1 MRAWLLLLALAG
13 CDRVF
18 GLGDPYEDA
27 RTSDGSKPPGDAAG
41 HDDAIADDALV
52 ADAGMMLVPIAHF
65 SFDTS
70 YNDDSNTYTAATV
83 GTGVTRAA
91 GHSGNG
97 LVLGGMGCL
106 KISIDTPNAFSF
118 AFWARPNTT
127 SGGALISRDV
137 TSGTTSSTHAYQVY
151 DTVGGGFGFS
161 MWDGTSENN
170 HIASGQF
177 VPATFRHYAVTFDGM
192 TKRMYVDG
200 LEATPAQSVNQ
211 IVYGP
216 DELEFIGCEEPGQN
230 YFDGMIDELYI
241 YGGALSA
248 EQVGALAAQ

>member
-27 RTSDGSKPPGDAAG
+27 AVFDGARPIDGPGRDDVMTLDAADG
-41 HDDAIADDALV
+41 GRMPEA
-52 ADAGMMLVPIAHF
+52 IAHF

-83 GTGVTRAA
+83 GTGVAREA
-91 GHSGNG
+91 GHRGNG

-106 KISIDTPNAFSF
+106 KVSIDTPSTFSI

-127 SGGALISRDV
+127 SGGALLSRNV
-137 TSGTTSSTHAYQVY
+137 TAGGSDHAYEVY

-161 MWDGTSENN
+161 VWDGTSANN

-192 TKRMYVDG
+192 TTRMYVDG
-200 LEATPAQSVNQ
+200 LEATPALSVNP
-211 IVYGP
+211 IVYGL
-216 DELEFIGCEEPGQN
+216 DAFEFIGCEEPGQN
-230 YFDGMIDELYI
+230 YFNGIIDELYI
-241 YGGALSA
+241 YGAALDA
-248 EQVGALAAQ
+248 EQIGAIAAQ

>member
-27 RTSDGSKPPGDAAG
+27 RTSDGPLPAEDGPGR
-41 HDDAIADDALV
+41 DDV
-52 ADAGMMLVPIAHF
+52 MTVDAGADGGRMPEPIAHF
-65 SFDTS
+65 SFDTG

-83 GTGVTRAA
+83 GTGVARAP

-97 LVLGGMGCL
+97 LLLGGMGCL
-106 KISIDTPNAFSF
+106 KVLIDTQDMFSF

-137 TSGTTSSTHAYQVY
+137 TSGATSSTHVYEVY

-200 LEATPAQSVNQ
+200 LEATPAQSVNP
-211 IVYGP
+211 IVYGL
-216 DELEFIGCEEPGQN
+216 DAFEFIGCEESGQN

-241 YGGALSA
+241 YGAALSA
-248 EQVGALAAQ
+248 EQIGALAAQ